1 MIMAAPNKNLGFD
14 LLQQRR
20 HLDEC
25 AGGGHALTSPV
36 RQDGLPLAAD
46 QSSAFQSSGSTD
58 PLLPEQRKDAQK
70 LWQDARKRQRA
81 RQLRGK

>member
-20 HLDEC
+20 QLDEC

-36 RQDGLPLAAD
+36 RQDGLPLAAA
-46 QSSAFQSSGSTD
+46 QSSAFQSSGPSTD
-58 PLLPEQRKDAQK
+58 PLLPDAQRKDAQK
-70 LWQDARKRQRA
+70 LWQDARK
-81 RQLRGK
+81 